1 MEEKKR
7 INVNVENNEQ
17 VFFSNSVTV
26 SHTKDTFVLDFS
38 QITPRFET
46 VGNERHQSFV
56 VKHKTLVM
64 TPTFVKDFLN
74 TIKTNV
80 DNYEKKFGEIKVP
93 SNKERVKK
101 DEKELEFSE
110 YSSYI
115 G

>member
-7 INVNVENNEQ
+7 INVNVENAEQ
-17 VFFSNSVTV
+17 AFFSNSVTV

-46 VGNERHQSFV
+46 VGNERHQSFAI
-56 VKHKTLVM
+56 KHKTLVM
-64 TPTFVKDFLN
+64 TPTFAKDFLN
-74 TIKTNV
+74 TLRTNIE
-80 DNYEKKFGEIKVP
+80 NYEKKFGEVKIP
-93 SNKERVKK
+93 LTKEKVKK